1 MKLKL
6 LFTSIIFT
14 IFSPDIAAQKI
25 DFKWEKDSINGK
37 LIDKIAMS
45 VPFTIE
51 NQTYR
56 FQFDLGANTTLIYDK
71 CFENTEL
78 IKSKEIRPNDYAAGH
93 TMFVVKNQNLKID
106 NFEIKNY
113 NLQGLLNFEQGE
125 VCGVVGSDIF
135 KDKYVTINFSKKEI
149 EVSDKLTRKFLKQI
163 QFVDAKYINNKLHV
177 PIKIDDKTYYFLYD
191 SGASIFAMITYK
203 ENMKQL
209 IENKEIVENFN
220 LKNFNNP
227 LILRAVDV
235 NKNIQ
240 IGNNNFVVKQ
250 LWFTDEDYFGFK
262 QQDIDGI
269 IGNDFFYDKIIVLD
283 FKDKKF
289 GIVKNV
295 I

>member
-1 MKLKL
+1 MNSKFTFLIIL
-6 LFTSIIFT
+6 LCTFSTNAQSQT
-14 IFSPDIAAQKI
+14 IAFN
-25 DFKWEKDSINGK
+25 WEKDSINGK

-71 CFENTEL
+71 CFEKTEL
-78 IKSKEIRPNDYAAGH
+78 IKSKEIRPNDFAAGH
-93 TMFVVKNQNLKID
+93 SMFVVKNQNLKID

-113 NLQGLLNFEQGE
+113 DLQGLLNFEQGE

-149 EVSDKLTRKFLKQI
+149 EVSDKLKRKLLKQI

-177 PIKIDDKTYYFLYD
+177 PITIDDKTYYFLYD
-191 SGASIFAMITYK
+191 SGASIFPMITYK
-203 ENMKQL
+203 ENMKQI
-209 IENKEIVENFN
+209 IENREIVENFN

-227 LILRAVDV
+227 LILRAVDI

-240 IGNNNFVVKQ
+240 LGNNNFMVKQ

-283 FKDKKF
+283 FKNKRF
-289 GIVKNV
+289 GIVG
-295 I
+295 

>member
-1 MKLKL
+1 MNSKFTFLIIL
-6 LFTSIIFT
+6 LCTFSTNAQSQT
-14 IFSPDIAAQKI
+14 IAFN
-25 DFKWEKDSINGK
+25 WEKDSINGK

-56 FQFDLGANTTLIYDK
+56 SQFDLGANTTLIYDK
-71 CFENTEL
+71 CFEKTEL
-78 IKSKEIRPNDYAAGH
+78 IKSKEIRPNDFAAGH
-93 TMFVVKNQNLKID
+93 SMFVVKNQNLKID

-113 NLQGLLNFEQGE
+113 DLQGLLNFEQGE

-149 EVSDKLTRKFLKQI
+149 EVSDKLKRKLLKQI

-177 PIKIDDKTYYFLYD
+177 PIRIDDKTYYFLYD
-191 SGASIFAMITYK
+191 SGASIFPMITYK
-203 ENMKQL
+203 ENMKQV

-227 LILRAVDV
+227 LILRAVDI

-240 IGNNNFVVKQ
+240 LGNNNFMVKQ

-283 FKDKKF
+283 FKNKRF
-289 GIVKNV
+289 GIVG
-295 I
+295 

>member
-1 MKLKL
+1 MNSKFTFLIIL
-6 LFTSIIFT
+6 LSTFSANAQSQT
-14 IFSPDIAAQKI
+14 ISFN
-25 DFKWEKDSINGK
+25 WEKDSINGK

-56 FQFDLGANTTLIYDK
+56 FQFDLGADITLIYDK
-71 CFENTEL
+71 CFEKTEL
-78 IKSKEIRPNDYAAGH
+78 IKSKEIRPNDFAAGH

-106 NFEIKNY
+106 NFEIKDFD
-113 NLQGLLNFEQGE
+113 LQGLLNFEQGE

-149 EVSDKLTRKFLKQI
+149 EVSEKLKSKFIKQI
-163 QFVDAKYINNKLHV
+163 QFVHAKYINNKLHV
-177 PIKIDDKTYYFLYD
+177 PIRIDDKTYYFLYD
-191 SGASIFAMITYK
+191 SGASIFPMITYK
-203 ENMKQL
+203 ENMKQI
-209 IENKEIVENFN
+209 IENREIVENFN

-227 LILRAVDV
+227 LILRAVDL

-240 IGNNNFVVKQ
+240 LGNNNFMVKQ

-262 QQDIDGI
+262 QQGIDGI

-283 FKDKKF
+283 FKNKRF
-289 GIVKNV
+289 GIVG
-295 I
+295 

>member
-6 LFTSIIFT
+6 LFTSIVFIIFFT
-14 IFSPDIAAQKI
+14 KIQSQKI

-51 NQTYR
+51 NQSYR
-56 FQFDLGANTTLIYDK
+56 FQLDLGADITLIYDK
-71 CFENTEL
+71 CFEKTEL
-78 IKSKEIRPNDYAAGH
+78 IKSKKIIPNDLVAGH
-93 TMFVVKNQNLKID
+93 TKFVVKNQNLKID

-113 NLQGLLNFEQGE
+113 DLHGLLNLEQGE

-135 KDKYVTINFSKKEI
+135 KDKYVTINFSKKKI
-149 EVSDKLTRKFLKQI
+149 EVSDKLKSKFIKQI

-177 PIKIDDKTYYFLYD
+177 PITIDDKTYYFLYD
-191 SGASIFAMITYK
+191 SGASIFPMITYK
-203 ENMKQL
+203 ENMKQ
-209 IENKEIVENFN
+209 IIDNREIVENFN

-227 LILRAVDV
+227 LILRAVDI

-240 IGNNNFVVKQ
+240 LGNNNFMVKQ

-262 QQDIDGI
+262 QQNIDGI

-283 FKDKKF
+283 FKNKKF
-289 GIVKNV
+289 GIVQNV